1 MRLATVGGAGDRA
14 PMLPFVLAVGITGD
28 RQGALAPEAIG
39 RLEEELKSIFS
50 ELRAR
55 AAALHSDNTEFFAG
69 MPARLIVHSSL
80 ADGTDQIAAAIAL
93 GLGFE
98 LHAIL
103 PFERE
108 RFRAN
113 ITDVSARER
122 MDELL
127 QKATSV
133 LELPGGPDD
142 ALEPYEMA
150 GLATVSHS
158 DLLIAVWDGLPSRG
172 AGGTADVV
180 GFAAELAR
188 PVIHVSPDGAAAK
201 TIRWGAFDP
210 AFVTAS
216 NDPAMI
222 RPYSTEQ
229 VASVLELL
237 LAPPDDSRERQFI
250 RKFQSEPRRR
260 WRFRIEYPLL
270 LAVAGVSRVKRRHFR
285 TDNSVAETFEE
296 WSRYREACYGAEAVS
311 VPLDLLRSWYEWS
324 DSLAGHFAQSFRS
337 GHVFNF
343 VLGAVAVLLGVSNL
357 VLPRWSIF
365 LESALFV
372 VVLAIL
378 VNTVAGN
385 RQQWHRR
392 WLDYRQLAE
401 RLRPMRTLKLL
412 GVAAPDPPGTAA
424 DPVARRWVE
433 WYAARVW
440 RSIGAPVGR
449 IDAKR
454 LEMLTTTIVDN
465 EIMPQVAYHRSAAR
479 QVLRLDRRLGI
490 ISFSA
495 FVLALCSS
503 IVLLTGFAVAP
514 EWVNAHYD
522 WFTVLAAGLP
532 AIGTAAV
539 GIRVQGDHSGSAAR
553 SERSAEILAQ
563 IGQRLKAER
572 TSLKRAADLTEQSA
586 RAMLGDLDEWQL
598 LNQQHEL
605 SVG

>member
-1 MRLATVGGAGDRA
+1 MREHPPL
-14 PMLPFVLAVGITGD
+14 LPFVLAVGITGH
-28 RQGALAPEAIG
+28 RQGALPVEDIDQ
-39 RLEEELKSIFS
+39 LEKQLTSLFS
-50 ELRAR
+50 ELKAG
-55 AAALHSDNTEFFAG
+55 AAAVHSANAEFFDG
-69 MPARLIVHSSL
+69 TPARLILHSSL

-93 GLGFE
+93 EMGFE
-98 LHAIL
+98 VHAIL
-103 PFERE
+103 PFDAERY
-108 RFRAN
+108 RSDM
-113 ITDVSARER
+113 IDDQARER
-122 MDELL
+122 LADLL
-127 QKATSV
+127 HKATGV

-142 ALEPYEMA
+142 ATEPYVMA

-172 AGGTADVV
+172 AGGTAEVV
-180 GFAAELAR
+180 RFAADMAR
-188 PVIHVSPDGAAAK
+188 PVIHVLPDNPSTT

-210 AFVTAS
+210 AFVTAA

-222 RPYSTEQ
+222 RPYSPEQ
-229 VASVLELL
+229 LGRVLELL
-237 LAPPDDSRERQFI
+237 LTPPSDSRERQFI
-250 RKFQSEPRRR
+250 REFQAERRRR

-270 LAVAGVSRVKRRHFR
+270 LALAGVSRVKWRHFR
-285 TDNSVAETFEE
+285 TDNSIAETFEE
-296 WSRYREACYGAEAVS
+296 WSRYREACYRAEAVS
-311 VPLDLLRSWYEWS
+311 VPLDLLRSAYEWS

-412 GVAAPDPPGTAA
+412 GVATPDPPGTAA
-424 DPVARRWVE
+424 DPVARRWIE
-433 WYAARVW
+433 WYAARLW
-440 RSIGAPVGR
+440 HAIGAPVGR
-449 IDAKR
+449 IDAAR
-454 LEMLTTTIVDN
+454 LQTLSATIVDN

-479 QVLRLDRRLGI
+479 QILCLDRRLGI
-490 ISFSA
+490 ISFTA

-514 EWVNAHYD
+514 AWVDANYE

-532 AIGTAAV
+532 AIGTAVV

-563 IGQRLKAER
+563 IGARLRAER